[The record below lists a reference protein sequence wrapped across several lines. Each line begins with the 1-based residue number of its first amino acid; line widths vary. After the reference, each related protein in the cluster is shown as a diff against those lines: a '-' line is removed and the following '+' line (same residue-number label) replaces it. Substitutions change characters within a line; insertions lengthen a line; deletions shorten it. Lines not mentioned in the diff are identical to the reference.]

1 MAQRYLKTGFM
12 MTMKFLCVKIIL
24 LFPAIHL
31 SAGLL
36 YAQQNVENNINTTY
50 YDDGDVKEEET
61 LKDSKR
67 EGVFKSYYAGG
78 QVKSVGYYRAGKRDG
93 LFKKFYE
100 NGQLMFKA
108 QYRAGAIE
116 GNIEMFDVEGD
127 LVRKWDAKERQD
139 VPIKS
144 LPSLRG
150 RIFDEGDEDA
160 VFDLQKEY
168 YKDGTLKAE
177 KFYKN
182 SKLEG
187 VQKKY
192 DKDGNLRM
200 TLTYQDGKLVHQE
213 GADARGEFS
222 FGTPSDLVECFSVLQ
237 KMLTEHEIQQ
247 VKRAAPE
254 ELRDNKFFLKNKVW
268 SLWTD
273 TPLTDYFRDLGIYH
287 PDDMGSIV
295 FLTFQKYLNNEEMQ
309 LDKHI
314 EYFQNYWQKMADDEY
329 LRKEVSSNK

>member
-1 MAQRYLKTGFM
+1 M
-12 MTMKFLCVKIIL
+12 MTMKPLCVKIIL

-36 YAQQNVENNINTTY
+36 YARQNVENNINTMY
-50 YDDGDVKEEET
+50 YDNGDVKEEET
-61 LKDSKR
+61 LKDGKR

-127 LVRKWDAKERQD
+127 LVRKWDAKERRD
-139 VPIKS
+139 VPVKS
-144 LPSLRG
+144 PPSSQG